1 VKYLVSGAESEEEL
15 ARAVVERNKI
25 EEGLVC
31 VLNCIE
37 SCRTFGVYHNREK
50 RKQELV
56 SRIWQCLFLYQGCM
70 HREFGFLS
78 ARMQTWFPF
87 SVQVRRNGREWL
99 ARQMDR
105 EILWK

>member
-1 VKYLVSGAESEEEL
+1 MKYLVSGAESEEEL
-15 ARAVVERNKI
+15 ARAVVQRDKI

-31 VLNCIE
+31 VLSCIE
-37 SCRTFGVYHNREK
+37 SCRTFDVYHNREK

-56 SRIWQCLFLYQGCM
+56 SRIRQRLFLYQGWM